1 MLPSLPISTFML
13 EYWVGPAVALLVTL
27 ALTPFVIRIAHAKG
41 WVAHP
46 KEDRWHTQPTALMGG
61 VGIAAGTF
69 AGWFF
74 LDVPGWLFLGAALLF
89 AAGVIDDRIE
99 LKPLTKLII
108 QVVAASLPLLAGY
121 TFGQGVLLW
130 FSVPVTL
137 LWMIGVT
144 NAVNLIDGMDGLAA
158 GLSGIA
164 ALVLGAIALV
174 QGDIGIAFAAFVLAA
189 ACVGFLVYNFYPAR
203 IFMGDGGSLLLGYIL
218 ASLSLLVQDAAPG
231 LMSKAVALAVPI
243 LVLAIP
249 IADTTLV
256 TFMRIAHRRPVTQGG
271 NDHIM
276 HRLAFMGLSE
286 RRTVVVLY
294 VVSALLGGLAILLHL
309 SPGFLMFSLTAFVLV
324 LATSAVVFVGSAD
337 VYSHRELYVDPVERH
352 EANLFSRFALEILG
366 REWKA
371 LMGFVA
377 DVLLVGA
384 SFWMAH
390 ELRFEGG
397 PSEIQQTYILQAL
410 PYAILVKVAIFWM
423 FHLYRGIW
431 RYAGTPEVV
440 RIGLATIT
448 SSLVLFGVL
457 WLLFPIPPL
466 STAALII
473 DWMMTTLGV
482 AGVRLGLRG
491 TRQMVQVKTRKGKR
505 PAILYGAGDLGLIS
519 LRELRQNPEYGF
531 WPIAFVDD
539 DPLKQGMVVQGIR
552 VVGNQTRLRD
562 QVRDLDADLVLIT
575 SNRMTEARR
584 SEIAA
589 LCAEIG
595 VECRVFSL
603 RFDPLTEVSSSLR
616 SLEK

>member
-1 MLPSLPISTFML
+1 ML

-27 ALTPFVIRIAHAKG
+27 SVTPLVIRLAHAYG
-41 WVAHP
+41 WVALP

-69 AGWFF
+69 AGWLF
-74 LDVPGWLFLGAALLF
+74 LDIPAWLFMGAALLF
-89 AAGVIDDRIE
+89 AAGVLDDRIE

-108 QVVAASLPLLAGY
+108 QVVAASLPLFAGY
-121 TFGQGVLLW
+121 TFGQGVLAW
-130 FSVPVTL
+130 FSVPITL

-158 GLSGIA
+158 GLAGIA
-164 ALVLGAIALV
+164 ALVLGGIAYV
-174 QGDIGIAFAAFVLAA
+174 QGDLAIAFAALALAA
-189 ACVGFLVYNFYPAR
+189 ACAGFLVFNFNPAR

-218 ASLSLLVQDAAPG
+218 ASLSLLIQDAAPG
-231 LMSKAVALAVPI
+231 MMSKVVALAVPI

-256 TFMRIAHRRPVTQGG
+256 TFMRLAHGRPVTQGG

-276 HRLAFMGLSE
+276 HRLAFLGLSE
-286 RRTVVVLY
+286 RRTVLVLY
-294 VVSALLGGLAILLHL
+294 GISALMGVLAITLHL
-309 SPGFLMFSLTAFVLV
+309 SPGLLVFSLIAFILV
-324 LATSAVVFVGSAD
+324 LATSAIVYVGSAD
-337 VYSHRELYVDPVERH
+337 VYSHRELYVDPAERH

-377 DVLLVGA
+377 DVILVGA

-397 PSEIQQTYILQAL
+397 PSVAQQSYILQAL
-410 PYAILVKVAIFWM
+410 PYAILTKVGIFWM

-440 RIGLATIT
+440 RIGMATLT
-448 SSLVLFGVL
+448 SSFVLFGVRY
-457 WLLFPIPPL
+457 LLFPIPPL
-466 STAALII
+466 SPAALII

-491 TRQMVQVKTRKGKR
+491 ARQMVQVKTRKGKR

-519 LRELRQNPEYGF
+519 LRELRQNPEFGF

-552 VVGNQTRLRD
+552 VVGNQTRLKD

-584 SEIAA
+584 SEIAS

-603 RFDPLTEVSSSLR
+603 RFDPLTEVSTSLR
-616 SLEK
+616 SLQK

>member
-1 MLPSLPISTFML
+1 MPLSFPISTSML
-13 EYWVGPAVALLVTL
+13 EAWVGPGVALLVTL
-27 ALTPFVIRIAHAKG
+27 ASTPLVVRLAHLRG
-41 WVAHP
+41 WVAQP
-46 KEDRWHTQPTALMGG
+46 KEDRWHTKPTALMGG
-61 VGIAAGTF
+61 LGIAAGTF
-69 AGWFF
+69 AGWLF
-74 LDVPGWLFLGAALLF
+74 LDVPTWLFIGAALLF
-89 AAGVIDDRIE
+89 GAGVVDDLFD

-108 QVVAASLPLLAGY
+108 QVVAASLPLFAGY

-130 FSVPVTL
+130 FSVPITL

-164 ALVLGAIALV
+164 ALVLGGIAIV
-174 QGDIGIAFAAFVLAA
+174 QGDVGISFAAFTLAA
-189 ACVGFLVYNFYPAR
+189 ACVGFLVYNFNPAR
-203 IFMGDGGSLLLGYIL
+203 IFMGDGGSLLLGYVL
-218 ASLSLLVQDAAPG
+218 ASLSLLIQDAAPG
-231 LMSKAVALAVPI
+231 WMSKTVALAAPI

-256 TFMRIAHRRPVTQGG
+256 TLMRLAHRRPVTQGG

-276 HRLAFMGLSE
+276 HRLAFLGLSE
-286 RRTVVVLY
+286 RRTVLVLY
-294 VVSALLGGLAILLHL
+294 VVSAVLGGLAISLHL
-309 SPGFLMFSLTAFVLV
+309 SPGFLMFSLTLFVLV
-324 LATSAVVFVGSAD
+324 LATSAIVYVGSAD
-337 VYSHRELYVDPVERH
+337 VYRHRELYVDPVERH

-371 LMGFVA
+371 MMGFVA
-377 DVLLVGA
+377 DVILVGA

-397 PSEIQQTYILQAL
+397 PNEAQQRYILQAL
-410 PYAILVKVAIFWM
+410 PYAILIKVGVFWA

-448 SSLVLFGVL
+448 SSALLFGVL
-457 WLLFPIPPL
+457 YLVFPIPPL
-466 STAALII
+466 SPAALII

-552 VVGNQTRLRD
+552 VVGNQSRLRD

-603 RFDPLTEVSSSLR
+603 RFDPLTRVSNDVR
-616 SLEK
+616 SLEH

>member
-1 MLPSLPISTFML
+1 MASL
-13 EYWVGPAVALLVTL
+13 WVSPVLAILVTL
-27 ALTPFVIRIAHAKG
+27 GVTPLVIRLAHAMG

-46 KEDRWHTQPTALMGG
+46 KQDRWHKRPTALMGG

-69 AGWFF
+69 AGWLL
-74 LDVPGWLFLGAALLF
+74 LDIPLWLFVGAAILF
-89 AAGVIDDRIE
+89 VGGVLDDRLE

-108 QVVAASLPLLAGY
+108 QVVAASLPLFSGY

-130 FSVPVTL
+130 FSVPITL

-164 ALVLGAIALV
+164 AIVLG
-174 QGDIGIAFAAFVLAA
+174 GIAFAQGAPMIAMAAFVLAA
-189 ACVGFLVYNFYPAR
+189 ACIGFLVYNFNPAR
-203 IFMGDGGSLLLGYIL
+203 IFMGDGGSLLLGYVL
-218 ASLSLLVQDAAPG
+218 ASLSLLIQDSAPG
-231 LMSKAVALAVPI
+231 WMSKVVALAVPI

-286 RRTVVVLY
+286 RRTVMVLY
-294 VVSALLGGLAILLHL
+294 VISALLGVLAISLHL
-309 SPGFLMFSLTAFVLV
+309 SPSLLMFSLTAFVLV
-324 LATSAVVFVGSAD
+324 LTTSAIVYVGSAD
-337 VYSHRELYVDPVERH
+337 VYSQKELYVDPRERH

-371 LMGFVA
+371 LIGFVA
-377 DVLLVGA
+377 DVVLVGA

-397 PSEIQQTYILQAL
+397 PNSVQQTYILQAL
-410 PYAILVKVAIFWM
+410 PYAILIKVGIFWM

-440 RIGLATIT
+440 RIGLATLT

-457 WLLFPIPPL
+457 YLLFPIPPL
-466 STAALII
+466 SPAALVI

-491 TRQMVQVKTRKGKR
+491 VRQMVQVKTRHGKR

-519 LRELRQNPEYGF
+519 LRELRQNPDYGF

-552 VVGNQTRLRD
+552 VVGNQSRLKD

-603 RFDPLTEVSSSLR
+603 RFDPLTEVSTSLR
-616 SLEK
+616 SLQK